1 MPDTAASFALLVV
14 DDEPLIRMDLAD
26 ALREAGF
33 LVHEAGDGLEALET
47 LARQA
52 QIHLVLTDVQMP
64 RLDGFGLARRLR
76 AERPGLPVVLAS
88 GFVRADGVPA
98 DLADLGPVLAKPFP
112 LDVLLRR
119 IEAELSRV

>member
-1 MPDTAASFALLVV
+1 LPDSVASPAILVV
-14 DDEPLIRMDLAD
+14 DDEPLIRMDVAD

-33 LVHEAGDGLEALET
+33 FVHEACDGVEALET
-47 LARQA
+47 LAQA
-52 QIHLVLTDVQMP
+52 QVQLVLSDVQMP

-98 DLADLGPVLAKPFP
+98 DLTDLGPVLAKPFL
-112 LDVLLRR
+112 LDALLQR
-119 IEAELSRV
+119 IESELSRA